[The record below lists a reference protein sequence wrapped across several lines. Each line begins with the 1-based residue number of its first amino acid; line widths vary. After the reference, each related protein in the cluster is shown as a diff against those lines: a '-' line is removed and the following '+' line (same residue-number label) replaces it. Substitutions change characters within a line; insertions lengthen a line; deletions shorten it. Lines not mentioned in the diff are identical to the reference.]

1 MKKIYLGCDLFI
13 DGQRKQAVSVKDK
26 IIKGL
31 EAHNK
36 INGTDHK
43 VSIYNPAENLEINDK
58 SAGFATGAEILSQD
72 YERLKGS
79 DYLIALMDT
88 EDLGLAAEMGIA
100 FEREIPIFQL
110 YTDIRLGG
118 NDKQDKIEGL
128 QNDIFQNDFLYINKL
143 VTGLS
148 YADKF
153 GKPYENPLVY
163 RREEDLIEEIINY
176 LTNN

>member
-26 IIKGL
+26 IIKEL
-31 EAHNK
+31 EAYNK

-58 SAGFATGAEILSQD
+58 SAGFATGSEILLQD
-72 YERLKGS
+72 YERLKES

-88 EDLGLAAEMGIA
+88 NDLGLAAEMGIA
-100 FEREIPIFQL
+100 FERGIPIFQL

-153 GKPYENPLVY
+153 GKPYETPLIY
-163 RREEDLIEEIINY
+163 RKEDDLIEGVTNY
-176 LTNN
+176 LKNK

>member
-13 DGQRKQAVSVKDK
+13 DGQRKQAASVKYT
-26 IIKGL
+26 IL
-31 EAHNK
+31 ERLDIYNR

-58 SAGFATGAEILSQD
+58 SAGFATGSEILSQD

-163 RREEDLIEEIINY
+163 RREEDLIEEVIKYLIN
-176 LTNN
+176 N

>member
-1 MKKIYLGCDLFI
+1 MVNIYLGCDLFI
-13 DGQRKQAVSVKDK
+13 EGQRIQAKRIEDLINKAIGDK
-26 IIKGL
+26 V
-31 EAHNK
+31 N
-36 INGTDHK
+36 
-43 VSIYNPAENLEINDK
+43 IYNPANNLEINDK
-58 SAGFATGAEILSQD
+58 SAGFASGSDILLAD
-72 YERLKGS
+72 YERLRNS
-79 DYLIALMDT
+79 DILIALMDT

-148 YADKF
+148 YTDKF
-153 GKPYENPLVY
+153 GELYEKPLIYKN
-163 RREEDLIEEIINY
+163 EEDLIDGVINY
-176 LTNN
+176 LANN